1 MTSYN
6 WGEIGKRI
14 KKEREAHALTMEA
27 LAEKVGTS
35 RQTISRWEK
44 GEGVEITL
52 NMLLRMCD
60 IFGCEL
66 GYMLGEFPCK
76 TRAATDICAVTGL
89 SEEAVA
95 HITSMYCVGEDSTE
109 SGEVARNG
117 MELLNILLESGVEY
131 LYLSEMVSVYLDKQ
145 KRASARDTFAFDEEM
160 SNKYLEFILS
170 NKFIDIIRRGDNGK
184 ENNS

>member
-1 MTSYN
+1 MTLYN

-52 NMLLRMCD
+52 NMLLRICD

-66 GYMLGEFPCK
+66 GYLLCEYDCK
-76 TRAATDICAVTGL
+76 TREVTDICSVTGL
-89 SEEAVA
+89 SERAVA
-95 HITSMYCVGEDSTE
+95 HIVSMYRVSGDSNGNE
-109 SGEVARNG
+109 NVARNG

-131 LYLSEMVSVYLDKQ
+131 LYLAEMVSVYLDKR
-145 KRASARDTFAFDEEM
+145 KTTEMRNTFAFDEEM

-170 NKFIDIIRRGDNGK
+170 NKFIDIIRRGDNAK
-184 ENNS
+184 EINS